1 MKTAVIILG
10 GASEESVRQAKHSL
24 KNFCWVWNCSG
35 DRLDVVE
42 NAVASFGQFS
52 DMDSI
57 KRKGKEFEVALLL
70 IKTQKNKREI
80 EDLFGAIEIYVGC
93 SDDRYTHDYVID
105 VNSPSFDEELK
116 SVVSILTK

>member
-1 MKTAVIILG
+1 MKTAIVILDG
-10 GASEESVRQAKHSL
+10 GSNELIRRAKDVL
-24 KNFCWVWNCSG
+24 KSFCWLWTTNASKIES
-35 DRLDVVE
+35 LE
-42 NAVASFGQFS
+42 NTVSDFGQFS

-57 KRKGKEFEVALLL
+57 KRKGKEYEIALLL
-70 IKTQKNKREI
+70 IRAGSNSREI
-80 EDLFGAIEIYVGC
+80 KDIFGAIEIYVGC